1 MFKTPSEAI
10 VLKDKKGNIKNI
22 VTPYD
27 DNNTLQNPINYVGEE
42 NKKRLKVCLNHSVT
56 LIYNNENT

>member
-1 MFKTPSEAI
+1 MLKTPSDAI

-27 DNNTLQNPINYVGEE
+27 DNNTLQNPINYVGED
-42 NKKRLKVCLNHSVT
+42 NKNT
-56 LIYNNENT
+56 LTSLFKSFGEAYLQ